1 MQSQKDLYN
10 NKKNILMSPNS
21 RSKRKSLVEELK
33 FRTNNK
39 NINNRCMNTNVR
51 RKIHSIHNTN
61 NDDKLLTKKFIINN
75 VLGDISNVEN
85 KKIL

>member
-1 MQSQKDLYN
+1 
-10 NKKNILMSPNS
+10 MSPNS
-21 RSKRKSLVEELK
+21 RSKRQSLVEELK

-39 NINNRCMNTNVR
+39 NTNNRCMNPNVR